1 MKASHE
7 TCLVGIPSQ
16 VGSSPSCHHSFT
28 SEFYYSYFMY
38 LIVLSH
44 PYKMEQGL
52 PGGSVVKNLSAMQ
65 KTHEMQVQIPGLGRS
80 PGGGH
85 DNPTSIL
92 ALKIPWTEEPGGLRS
107 MGSQRVQHD

>member
-7 TCLVGIPSQ
+7 TCLAGIPSQ

-44 PYKMEQGL
+44 PYKMERGL
-52 PGGSVVKNLSAMQ
+52 PDGSVVKNLPAMQ
-65 KTHEMQVQIPGLGRS
+65 ETQETQVRFLG
-80 PGGGH
+80 
-85 DNPTSIL
+85 
-92 ALKIPWTEEPGGLRS
+92 
-107 MGSQRVQHD
+107 